1 VAEII
6 KTVID
11 VDINTSGAAA
21 ELRSLQQQINAFNL
35 TLNKGQLE
43 QGQASRVFA
52 EGLRNSINTG
62 GFFRAELVKMQTA
75 AGALDSTLRKGQGTL
90 GQFFSA
96 SFNKKGGM
104 AAEVFALA
112 AERART
118 MQTQFIATAKAS
130 KGMQEALSVRPLTAF
145 SADAAV
151 SAQRMQI
158 LNSMFKQ
165 GTTGLINFGKNVQ
178 WTGRQLMVGFTI
190 PLTIFGTTA
199 GRVFS
204 DLEKQAVNF
213 KKVYGD
219 IFTTPAELEENFKAV
234 QGLSR
239 EFTKYGIAAKD
250 TLGLAAQAAAAG
262 RKNTELTDAVREST
276 RLATLGQMDQNA
288 ALETTISLQSAF
300 RLSGQ
305 ELADTIN
312 FLNMVENQTVVSLQ
326 DIAAAIP
333 RVAPVIKGLGGDV
346 KDLTVFLAAM
356 QEGGVSA
363 EQGANALK
371 SGLGSLIN
379 PTKAAT
385 DVLAGFKINLDSII
399 QTNRGDLMGTVTA
412 FSDALSTLDEFSRQ
426 QALESLFGKFQ
437 YARLGAL
444 FENISREGSQ
454 AQQVISTLGYSTEQL
469 AKSAEKELTTVE
481 QAFSTQLTGAIER
494 LKIAIAPLGEI
505 FVKMAIPLVNMATKI
520 FEAFNKLP
528 EGVKNVVALATA
540 LGGVLLPAATM
551 IFGLFANL
559 IGTFAKFTHSM
570 GMFGVTL
577 LRKGPL
583 AAIKSLTQS
592 ANYLSL
598 SEIDAANAARQL
610 GSATEL
616 ANAALLSQ
624 VGSANSADIAIKTLT
639 NSYRVLISEQTR
651 ASQVQPFLFGTGQA
665 ASSRVGGS
673 AAASVATTMATR
685 GKSRIKAV
693 GLNQGGSVFT
703 PDNSSTVPGVG
714 NTDKVPAM
722 LTPGEFVVNKESTKN
737 NLGLLHS
744 INAQRLNVGGKVKNG
759 IQYAMSGFLIGNTPG
774 YSAATNAVAA
784 KLVGRSQVAKTVGAK
799 ASNKVEQ
806 LKNNLVYLLTK
817 SNNQQLTGVRT
828 MKEFDKRGVPLD
840 VLKQDM
846 VSEEGLWMIDAF
858 AKGDWKKDA
867 YKATLENNFANIA
880 SKYPGKEIR
889 FLDSAGLERVQ
900 PLLGKP
906 EYENVQFVSVK
917 ELQNKEL
924 FDNLTPEHL
933 ETLMTDGT
941 QVSKELKYSKSR
953 GTTTLKDVYRG
964 IPGMESYTRIQKNW
978 RGTPKPKNR
987 QGAHMYNMGG
997 KVDGVQYAMAG
1008 QLIKKGTKKFKTG
1021 KVKHVRKNLKAR
1033 DKEILQD
1040 MVNNVT
1046 WEKRVQGARLN
1057 DGISL
1062 YNQGYSLEEID
1073 NILIEIGYFKKGL
1086 TDLAPM
1092 SDAVKK
1098 FAKPEKIKSSQIKN
1112 KLRQAAPTEESRKA
1126 VSEYFLKK
1134 GYIDEELANLINGPT
1149 MGAGVRSHYAEDAIA
1164 NAKKSSIS
1172 FPGYLGQAII
1182 EPSKYN
1188 SVYNQIGVSGSPK
1201 NKADHDKLMG
1211 YVQELLGID
1220 KRLIKADFDV
1230 FSMMNKGGQ
1239 VPGMQYANTG
1249 KIIAAMFKSKGRNEL
1264 IDRLSLS
1271 NLPSDVK
1278 NKIINGEIKKRGDFT
1293 LRADRSL
1300 FDNSISR
1307 TISSNP
1313 SKDDLLDLLTT
1324 DYNNLYSNSHLYSI
1338 ALNKNADNDVLN
1350 VLATQYRNRLRY
1362 AKPEEV
1368 GTHLNQTAKIIQDK
1382 GIKLN
1387 KGGMIP
1393 GVQYAN
1399 KGKQIQ
1405 EVMSKVFGIN
1415 ADEIAPMFG
1424 ALPQLRTQFLNR
1436 PKPFKKISEYVKDK
1450 SFIDNDIY
1458 FIHPRG
1464 GEPHEARIFM
1474 GTDGQ
1479 LRKQRIGYEPHADSM
1494 KDPNF
1499 RHGGDPRRYK
1509 EEILDPNF
1517 EAAIYNKNEY
1527 KNQGAETL
1535 RPKKF
1540 NKGGMIPGV
1549 QYLNLGGI
1557 GSAVKRSLDTPSRR
1571 SRQVLRS
1578 LLKDSDEIAKSK
1590 GSKGIFDD
1598 VKKSKQNF
1606 LDTPL
1611 SAATHA
1617 VGQAYANQVMPVYQ
1631 SLLQK
1636 GIIKPGQFNSFD
1648 DFMNFLSKKSLG
1660 NRSTS
1665 GQKQDPLISKFNEE
1679 FMKINHGL
1687 GPDDT
1692 LRFYRNSRPGGR
1704 QAEGSN
1710 PKVGY
1715 YSLDREMGWGYGLAS
1730 DISIGG
1736 GKRYQI
1742 DLRPG
1747 DIPGPIM
1754 SGGYADEFAINLDA
1768 ILANKAKEVGEMLP
1782 NVSKR
1787 LTGQQGM
1794 TRFFNDKKFYKDND
1808 LSTMKFNKGNIVPGV
1823 GNTDTVPAM
1832 LTPGEFVINK
1842 ESTKKNYD
1850 LLTAINNGK
1859 VDGYNKGGGV
1869 ANPMRMFYG
1878 NYTKEEIKARAKSIK
1893 KAGGVGTLPKG
1904 IGAVGMGAGLAA
1916 SFLPSMFMS
1925 EETSM
1930 KASMAASIAGYAV
1943 ASKAAT
1949 IGMLALSKQTI
1960 TAAKVFPQLSKG
1972 IPALTSALNISAAT
1986 LFGVIGPIALLSIGI
2001 IALNKMANNAVQS
2014 GGELIKSMYGS
2025 SDRMKEFAKAFGRE
2039 NTQQT
2044 LARQRAELAAGA
2056 PIGQEA
2062 QQYSTQFLESKAGAT
2077 LLKDLQNVSK
2087 VSGTAGRDQA
2097 LLSQLTR
2104 GIVTGSITA
2113 EEARAIAL
2121 DVGKKLGDQSIGIK
2135 LGAQISDL
2143 VGPDGKKLT
2152 DNILKINA
2160 VITPTIDMNEIGKN
2174 VSKQWENLGIGSKL
2188 GMILTGKGTD
2198 DMIVDALAQAAI
2210 EANAI
2215 TSEQL
2220 DLLRLELESGNISIQ
2235 EFTSKKDA
2243 ITAQSNK
2250 TTLDAIETIN
2260 KKYGEG
2266 TDKAL
2271 NALREFRKEFEKEFK
2286 TKISVLSDE
2295 DEKNAQKAQ
2304 DILRKGEAA
2313 STNPLPLGQQVV
2325 ANVATKTTD
2334 EEKRKYLTEL
2344 GLDPSMAVLDPQQM
2358 LTAIEQT
2365 FTADQKLAKIVSEK
2379 LFGPQAKQELGTKAA
2394 DALALLDPQFNAEI
2408 GKLLDEDK
2416 TGQLKEKLVN
2426 LFEVDPETFAKF
2438 QNLFDVGGP
2447 DALTKALTMGEDE
2460 LSKYLDN
2467 VSKLSALPK
2476 ELGIDTTKLISDPE
2490 KLDAFVKNIDM
2501 ATKSLDLLKE
2511 GAKKGNITQK
2521 YVLETAFAGNQEAQ
2535 NLLNY
2540 YLKTKKF
2547 KDIDLNM
2554 VLGASMNP
2562 EIAKA
2567 LVIMKK
2573 LEEGEGANVS
2583 LAEAVWASNTLSNAQ
2598 VAPGGGKS
2606 DNPYVDDGSGTK
2618 SALQTAKD
2626 AARQTKEVIASQSK
2640 LLAAGI
2646 SVEALEGLS
2655 PEAIIELGKQSG
2667 KQLRDNIKLFNDQAE
2682 SIRINKLV
2690 LQQLALEE
2698 NPIKKALEDSKKTVE
2713 GYDDQ
2718 IKELNK
2724 TIEKTNRA
2732 NELDRRRIEDKNKA
2746 LENLTKKEKNVN
2758 DQYNERIKALDK
2770 VANANDRVA
2779 ERQRQQIDLATA
2791 LTSGDI
2797 AGAAQAAAAMTQTGA
2812 QNQIEDTKTALE
2824 AQRQAELDG
2833 LTESVNGRLMSRKDI
2848 QAEIDAIEETIYQ
2861 RNINLRFE
2869 NDEIYKIQ
2877 EKINQ
2882 EKVRQQELNDVL
2894 AEQDRAEAKLATN
2907 KLTNAKNITAE
2918 TKKQRDNAIAAA
2930 YADYK
2935 KLVDPRGTNKN
2946 LTLSNY
2952 KTDILGLA
2960 FGGMIKKYAFGGNVG
2975 YKGSR
2980 EAPPRLKMAR
2990 GSLVPGLGNTDRVP
3004 ALLTPGEFV
3013 VRKSVAQ
3020 ANMPLLKALN
3030 SDVFPSMSL
3039 NTPDVAPTVTSS
3051 TSTILNNTPVYNYS
3065 ISVNVPNTTASP
3077 DEIANVVVSRIK
3089 RSMDTNIRSN
3099 RY

>member
-96 SFNKKGGM
+96 SFNKQGGM

-112 AERART
+112 SERART

-130 KGMQEALSVRPLTAF
+130 KGMQEALAVRPLTAF

-158 LNSMFKQ
+158 LNSLFKQ

-204 DLEKQAVNF
+204 DLEKQAVSF

-262 RKNTELTDAVREST
+262 RQNTDLTDAVREST

-412 FSDALSTLDEFSRQ
+412 FSEALSTLDEFSRQ

-469 AKSAEKELTTVE
+469 AKSAEKELSTVE

-505 FVKMAIPLVNMATKI
+505 FVKMAIPLVNMVTKI
-520 FEAFNKLP
+520 VDAFNRLP
-528 EGVKNVVALATA
+528 EGVKNVAALATV

-559 IGTFAKFTHSM
+559 IGTFAKFSHSM

-577 LRKGPL
+577 LKKGPL

-624 VGSANSADIAIKTLT
+624 VGSANSADVAIKNLT

-651 ASQVQPFLFGTGQA
+651 ASQAQSFLFGTGQA
-665 ASSRVGGS
+665 ASNLGKGS
-673 AAASVATTMATR
+673 AAASVATTIATR

-693 GLNQGGSVFT
+693 GLNKGGSVFT
-703 PDNSSTVPGVG
+703 PDNSNTVPGSG
-714 NTDKVPAM
+714 NTDTVPAM

-737 NLGLLHS
+737 NLGLLHA

-759 IQYAMSGFLIGNTPG
+759 IQYAMAGFKIGNIPG

-784 KLVGRSQVAKTVGAK
+784 KLAGVGQSVQRRGVSTAVSG
-799 ASNKVEQ
+799 KVKGE
-806 LKNNLVYLLTK
+806 KNNLVYLLK
-817 SNNQQLTGVRT
+817 PSNNQQLTGIRT
-828 MKEFDKRGVPLD
+828 MKEFDKRGVPID
-840 VLKQDM
+840 VLRKDM
-846 VSEEGLWMIDAF
+846 VSEEGLWMIDAL
-858 AKGDWKKDA
+858 AKGNWKKDA
-867 YKATLENNFANIA
+867 YKSTLENNFASIA
-880 SKYPGKEIR
+880 AKYPGKEIR
-889 FLDSAGLERVQ
+889 FLDSLGLERIQ

-906 EYENVQFVSVK
+906 EYQNVQFVSVK

-924 FDNLTPEHL
+924 LNNLSSDHL
-933 ETLMTDGT
+933 ERLMTEAT
-941 QVSKELKYSKSR
+941 QVTSKLRTSKSR
-953 GTTTLKDVYRG
+953 GTTSVKDTYEG
-964 IPGMESYTRIQKNW
+964 IPGMESYTKIQESW
-978 RGTPKPKNR
+978 RGTKRPPGR
-987 QGAHMYNMGG
+987 HGAHMYNMGG
-997 KVDGVQYAMAG
+997 KVDDVQKLSKGSLVRDLRSTFAKSLLFGAFHRGHKGKATITGVENM
-1008 QLIKKGTKKFKTG
+1008 LESMWKKTG
-1021 KVKHVRKNLKAR
+1021 FTQKGKQRGSLFTKTAINERKK
-1033 DKEILQD
+1033 
-1040 MVNNVT
+1040 M
-1046 WEKRVQGARLN
+1046 
-1057 DGISL
+1057 
-1062 YNQGYSLEEID
+1062 
-1073 NILIEIGYFKKGL
+1073 LIEQGL
-1086 TDLAPM
+1086 D
-1092 SDAVKK
+1092 
-1098 FAKPEKIKSSQIKN
+1098 EKIANQLASKP
-1112 KLRQAAPTEESRKA
+1112 LRQAIELAKEKKVAFYATGFGGGTSGVLGAR
-1126 VSEYFLKK
+1126 YNFLMEDLFQVKK
-1134 GYIDEELANLINGPT
+1134 GYGKFFKHDKAREAAKDIPDYILEGSFPLTPKDAQITAKALGKMGNEKQLKKMLQELNDLSKIDQQDYLQLIRNRIEPVHI
-1149 MGAGVRSHYAEDAIA
+1149 GAGGKADELDFIF
-1164 NAKKSSIS
+1164 NN
-1172 FPGYLGQAII
+1172 L
-1182 EPSKYN
+1182 
-1188 SVYNQIGVSGSPK
+1188 PK
-1201 NKADHDKLMG
+1201 NYTAKDILRNIYNISNPGLSGNVKGKFTTYSSSNKSAMG
-1211 YVQELLGID
+1211 KEGFTQPVGN
-1220 KRLIKADFDV
+1220 V
-1230 FSMMNKGGQ
+1230 
-1239 VPGMQYANTG
+1239 
-1249 KIIAAMFKSKGRNEL
+1249 
-1264 IDRLSLS
+1264 
-1271 NLPSDVK
+1271 VK
-1278 NKIINGEIKKRGDFT
+1278 NAGF
-1293 LRADRSL
+1293 
-1300 FDNSISR
+1300 
-1307 TISSNP
+1307 
-1313 SKDDLLDLLTT
+1313 
-1324 DYNNLYSNSHLYSI
+1324 
-1338 ALNKNADNDVLN
+1338 
-1350 VLATQYRNRLRY
+1350 LATSF
-1362 AKPEEV
+1362 
-1368 GTHLNQTAKIIQDK
+1368 
-1382 GIKLN
+1382 LN

-1393 GVQYAN
+1393 GVEYAN
-1399 KGKQIQ
+1399 IGKMIGKA
-1405 EVMSKVFGIN
+1405 MGPN
-1415 ADEIAPMFG
+1415 ADDALGAFG
-1424 ALPQLRTQFLNR
+1424 LLKPKVRTGAK
-1436 PKPFKKISEYVKDK
+1436 PKIPENST
-1450 SFIDNDIY
+1450 
-1458 FIHPRG
+1458 
-1464 GEPHEARIFM
+1464 M
-1474 GTDGQ
+1474 Q
-1479 LRKQRIGYEPHADSM
+1479 
-1494 KDPNF
+1494 
-1499 RHGGDPRRYK
+1499 
-1509 EEILDPNF
+1509 EILNHKEF
-1517 EAAIYNKNEY
+1517 KEGIYLIKPE
-1527 KNQGAETL
+1527 G
-1535 RPKKF
+1535 
-1540 NKGGMIPGV
+1540 
-1549 QYLNLGGI
+1549 
-1557 GSAVKRSLDTPSRR
+1557 
-1571 SRQVLRS
+1571 
-1578 LLKDSDEIAKSK
+1578 
-1590 GSKGIFDD
+1590 
-1598 VKKSKQNF
+1598 
-1606 LDTPL
+1606 
-1611 SAATHA
+1611 
-1617 VGQAYANQVMPVYQ
+1617 GQAYEAMLYYHNGKPR
-1631 SLLQK
+1631 LQRY
-1636 GIIKPGQFNSFD
+1636 GQYNVGTGVGSRTSQYD
-1648 DFMNFLSKKSLG
+1648 AIDVDPNMRASIY
-1660 NRSTS
+1660 NR
-1665 GQKQDPLISKFNEE
+1665 NEY
-1679 FMKINHGL
+1679 
-1687 GPDDT
+1687 T
-1692 LRFYRNSRPGGR
+1692 
-1704 QAEGSN
+1704 GSN
-1710 PKVGY
+1710 VSVP
-1715 YSLDREMGWGYGLAS
+1715 
-1730 DISIGG
+1730 
-1736 GKRYQI
+1736 
-1742 DLRPG
+1742 
-1747 DIPGPIM
+1747 
-1754 SGGYADEFAINLDA
+1754 F
-1768 ILANKAKEVGEMLP
+1768 KA
-1782 NVSKR
+1782 
-1787 LTGQQGM
+1787 
-1794 TRFFNDKKFYKDND
+1794 
-1808 LSTMKFNKGNIVPGV
+1808 FNKGNIVPGT

-1842 ESTKKNYD
+1842 ESTKQNYD
-1850 LLTAINNGK
+1850 LLTAINNGQNLNVGGK
-1859 VDGYNKGGGV
+1859 VKGYAIGGV
-1869 ANPMRMFYG
+1869 VKTGLR
-1878 NYTKEEIKARAKSIK
+1878 
-1893 KAGGVGTLPKG
+1893 GVAG
-1904 IGAVGMGAGLAA
+1904 IGAGFAATAGLEGMGMGTMLSSILGFTIGPALASSKGLG
-1916 SFLPSMFMS
+1916 L
-1925 EETSM
+1925 
-1930 KASMAASIAGYAV
+1930 IA
-1943 ASKAAT
+1943 KAAT
-1949 IGMLALSKQTI
+1949 PL
-1960 TAAKVFPQLSKG
+1960 V
-1972 IPALTSALNISAAT
+1972 SALGLSTKA
-1986 LFGVIGPIALLSIGI
+1986 LMGVIGPIAVVSIGM

-2025 SDRMKEFAKAFGRE
+2025 SERMKEFAKAFGRE

-2062 QQYSTQFLESKAGAT
+2062 QQYSTQFLESGAGAT
-2077 LLKDLQNVSK
+2077 LLKDLQDVSK

-2143 VGPDGKKLT
+2143 VGPDGKKVT

-2160 VITPTIDMNEIGKN
+2160 IISPQINMEKIGKD

-2210 EANAI
+2210 EANSI

-2220 DLLRLELESGNISIQ
+2220 DLLRLELENGNISIQ

-2286 TKISVLSDE
+2286 TKISVLSEE
-2295 DEKNAQKAQ
+2295 DQKYAETAQKQ
-2304 DILRKGEAA
+2304 LRINKESFADA
-2313 STNPLPLGQQVV
+2313 
-2325 ANVATKTTD
+2325 KTLSSEVTSKVFNED
-2334 EEKRKYLTEL
+2334 LNKQRQELEKL
-2344 GLDPSMAVLDPQQM
+2344 GLDPNLA
-2358 LTAIEQT
+2358 
-2365 FTADQKLAKIVSEK
+2365 TADFIGLKQQLELALADESLRKIVAEK
-2379 LFGPQAKQELGTKAA
+2379 LFGPETKAEIA
-2394 DALALLDPQFNAEI
+2394 DKAGDALAGLDEHFNAAI

-2416 TGQLKEKLVN
+2416 TGQLKEKLIN
-2426 LFEVDPETFAKF
+2426 LFKVDPETFAKF
-2438 QNLFDVGGP
+2438 QNLFDIGGP
-2447 DALTKALTMGEDE
+2447 DALAKALTMGEDE

-2467 VSKLSALPK
+2467 VSKLSALPA
-2476 ELGIDTTKLISDPE
+2476 ELKDGIDIDKLLGDPDKLNAFIEETGKVKEILDEIKKNKNLSISAKM
-2490 KLDAFVKNIDM
+2490 KLVADKFGKDSPMYKLLVEGQKKGLSIETLLDFGVTDEGKKVAAAY
-2501 ATKSLDLLKE
+2501 ATLENPDSSPPARREALRVIGEFESKGAKDLKATQEGGDE
-2511 GAKKGNITQK
+2511 GA
-2521 YVLETAFAGNQEAQ
+2521 
-2535 NLLNY
+2535 
-2540 YLKTKKF
+2540 
-2547 KDIDLNM
+2547 
-2554 VLGASMNP
+2554 
-2562 EIAKA
+2562 
-2567 LVIMKK
+2567 
-2573 LEEGEGANVS
+2573 
-2583 LAEAVWASNTLSNAQ
+2583 
-2598 VAPGGGKS
+2598 
-2606 DNPYVDDGSGTK
+2606 K

-2626 AARQTKEVIASQSK
+2626 AARQTKESIAAQSK

-2646 SVEALEGLS
+2646 SLEALEGLS
-2655 PEAIIELGKQSG
+2655 PEAIIELSKQSG
-2667 KQLRDNIKLFNDQAE
+2667 KQLRDNIKLFNEQAE
-2682 SIRINKLV
+2682 SIKINKLA
-2690 LQQLALEE
+2690 LEQLALEE

-2713 GYDDQ
+2713 GYDNQ

-2724 TIEKTNRA
+2724 TIEKSNRA
-2732 NELDRRRIEDKNKA
+2732 DELDRRRIEDKNKA

-2779 ERQRQQIDLATA
+2779 EKQRQQVDLASA

-2797 AGAAQAAAAMTQTGA
+2797 AGAAKAAAAMTETDA
-2812 QNQIEDTKTALE
+2812 EYQIEDTKTALE

-2833 LTESVNGRLMSRKDI
+2833 LTESVNGKLMTRKDI

-2861 RNINLRFE
+2861 RNINLRSE
-2869 NDEIYKIQ
+2869 SDQIYELQ
-2877 EKINQ
+2877 QKINYQKDLQYDLNETLKEQ
-2882 EKVRQQELNDVL
+2882 EKVQVE
-2894 AEQDRAEAKLATN
+2894 
-2907 KLTNAKNITAE
+2907 NAKKKYQFEKDTTAQAKARAKIE
-2918 TKKQRDNAIAAA
+2918 FASFLRLKGMKESEVQKRVAEVNF
-2930 YADYK
+2930 
-2935 KLVDPRGTNKN
+2935 
-2946 LTLSNY
+2946 
-2952 KTDILGLA
+2952 A
-2960 FGGMIKKYAFGGNVG
+2960 FGGMVKKYSFGGNVG
-2975 YKGSR
+2975 YKGST
-2980 EAPPRLKMAR
+2980 EAPPALKMAR

-3013 VRKSVAQ
+3013 VRKSVAK

>member
-1 VAEII
+1 
-6 KTVID
+6 
-11 VDINTSGAAA
+11 
-21 ELRSLQQQINAFNL
+21 
-35 TLNKGQLE
+35 
-43 QGQASRVFA
+43 
-52 EGLRNSINTG
+52 
-62 GFFRAELVKMQTA
+62 
-75 AGALDSTLRKGQGTL
+75 
-90 GQFFSA
+90 
-96 SFNKKGGM
+96 
-104 AAEVFALA
+104 
-112 AERART
+112 
-118 MQTQFIATAKAS
+118 
-130 KGMQEALSVRPLTAF
+130 
-145 SADAAV
+145 
-151 SAQRMQI
+151 
-158 LNSMFKQ
+158 
-165 GTTGLINFGKNVQ
+165 
-178 WTGRQLMVGFTI
+178 
-190 PLTIFGTTA
+190 
-199 GRVFS
+199 
-204 DLEKQAVNF
+204 
-213 KKVYGD
+213 
-219 IFTTPAELEENFKAV
+219 
-234 QGLSR
+234 
-239 EFTKYGIAAKD
+239 
-250 TLGLAAQAAAAG
+250 
-262 RKNTELTDAVREST
+262 
-276 RLATLGQMDQNA
+276 
-288 ALETTISLQSAF
+288 
-300 RLSGQ
+300 
-305 ELADTIN
+305 
-312 FLNMVENQTVVSLQ
+312 MVENQTVVSLQ

-744 INAQRLNVGGKVKNG
+744 INAQKLNVGGKVKNG
-759 IQYAMSGFLIGNTPG
+759 IQYAMSGFQIGNTPG

-784 KLVGRSQVAKTVGAK
+784 KLARAGQAAVGRTRGAAPK
-799 ASNKVEQ
+799 ISDEATQ
-806 LKNNLVYLLTK
+806 LKNNFVYLLNPT
-817 SNNQQLTGVRT
+817 NNQQLTGVRT
-828 MKEFDKRGVPLD
+828 MKGFDKRGVPLD

-846 VSEEGLWMIDAF
+846 VSEDGLWMIDAL

-880 SKYPGKEIR
+880 AKYSGKEIR

-917 ELQNKEL
+917 DLQNKDL
-924 FDNLTPEHL
+924 LDNLTPDHIDR
-933 ETLMTDGT
+933 LMTDGT
-941 QVSKELKYSKSR
+941 QVSRELKTSKSR

-964 IPGMESYTRIQKNW
+964 IPGMESYTKILTNW
-978 RGTPKPKNR
+978 RGEKKPQGKH
-987 QGAHMYNMGG
+987 GAHMYNMGG
-997 KVDGVQYAMAG
+997 KVSGVQYFGTNIAQRVVQNVLENVTSKFAHRAHSGSPAG
-1008 QLIKKGTKKFKTG
+1008 IQKSTMLESIFNTKGDSRIDNLIKFGFSPKEAKKISKMSYGKALNSKEVINKAFYSVGWSGGTTQATSGIYNLFQQQLKDIAENGISPKTIGKFKTQRNLGFG
-1021 KVKHVRKNLKAR
+1021 KIPPDQLSQVAKLLDNPEYRYILEGSMPFTNKHAEFTAGVYTKFIEQLPKNSTEAKTLLKIR
-1033 DKEILQD
+1033 DGLLNDSKLSSKDYLDSVIKQRTKAAHLVSGGKSSDINKLFSNIEGDYTADDILKTIF
-1040 MVNNVT
+1040 NVDNRLLKGAKFT
-1046 WEKRVQGARLN
+1046 TKSPDEKQKFRNKTINEKRKVTLN
-1057 DGISL
+1057 KI
-1062 YNQGYSLEEID
+1062 I
-1073 NILIEIGYFKKGL
+1073 
-1086 TDLAPM
+1086 TLA
-1092 SDAVKK
+1092 
-1098 FAKPEKIKSSQIKN
+1098 
-1112 KLRQAAPTEESRKA
+1112 
-1126 VSEYFLKK
+1126 
-1134 GYIDEELANLINGPT
+1134 
-1149 MGAGVRSHYAEDAIA
+1149 
-1164 NAKKSSIS
+1164 
-1172 FPGYLGQAII
+1172 
-1182 EPSKYN
+1182 
-1188 SVYNQIGVSGSPK
+1188 
-1201 NKADHDKLMG
+1201 
-1211 YVQELLGID
+1211 
-1220 KRLIKADFDV
+1220 
-1230 FSMMNKGGQ
+1230 NKGGMI
-1239 VPGMQYANTG
+1239 PGIQYANTG

-1264 IDRLSLS
+1264 IDSLSLS

-1278 NKIINGEIKKRGDFT
+1278 NKIISGEIKKRSDFT
-1293 LRADRSL
+1293 LRTDRSL

-1324 DYNNLYSNSHLYSI
+1324 DHSNLLSNSHLYSI
-1338 ALNKNADNDVLN
+1338 ALNKNTDNDVLN
-1350 VLATQYRNRLRY
+1350 VLATQYKNRLKY
-1362 AKPEEV
+1362 AKPDEL
-1368 GTHLNQTAKIIQDK
+1368 GNHLNQTAKIIQDK

-1393 GVQYAN
+1393 GVQYAMA
-1399 KGKQIQ
+1399 GKLITDA
-1405 EVMSKVFGIN
+1405 MKVGKFGEKLGQFNPRTVEAVKNFIASPNIN
-1415 ADEIAPMFG
+1415 AIRSDKRILSSLAPAFSRSTKEEVLER
-1424 ALPQLRTQFLNR
+1424 A
-1436 PKPFKKISEYVKDK
+1436 
-1450 SFIDNDIY
+1450 IY
-1458 FIHPRG
+1458 FPRKLNP
-1464 GEPHEARIFM
+1464 GE
-1474 GTDGQ
+1474 
-1479 LRKQRIGYEPHADSM
+1479 S
-1494 KDPNF
+1494 
-1499 RHGGDPRRYK
+1499 
-1509 EEILDPNF
+1509 
-1517 EAAIYNKNEY
+1517 
-1527 KNQGAETL
+1527 
-1535 RPKKF
+1535 
-1540 NKGGMIPGV
+1540 
-1549 QYLNLGGI
+1549 LNLGALQSFSPKGTGVGQHLLNNPITGEVQMLKYFI
-1557 GSAVKRSLDTPSRR
+1557 GQNKKYLLRGKEDLDSIKSGSYLGRQSKDEIEKEIKGYSNSILMDEARLLELQSKNIPTVFEVKTPSGTMRIN
-1571 SRQVLRS
+1571 V
-1578 LLKDSDEIAKSK
+1578 
-1590 GSKGIFDD
+1590 DD
-1598 VKKSKQNF
+1598 IVAENDQLYMGKK
-1606 LDTPL
+1606 
-1611 SAATHA
+1611 
-1617 VGQAYANQVMPVYQ
+1617 V
-1631 SLLQK
+1631 
-1636 GIIKPGQFNSFD
+1636 
-1648 DFMNFLSKKSLG
+1648 
-1660 NRSTS
+1660 
-1665 GQKQDPLISKFNEE
+1665 NEKE
-1679 FMKINHGL
+1679 RILHNPNIKINEVKNENGIQRVIAELQSAEKL
-1687 GPDDT
+1687 G
-1692 LRFYRNSRPGGR
+1692 
-1704 QAEGSN
+1704 
-1710 PKVGY
+1710 
-1715 YSLDREMGWGYGLAS
+1715 
-1730 DISIGG
+1730 
-1736 GKRYQI
+1736 
-1742 DLRPG
+1742 
-1747 DIPGPIM
+1747 
-1754 SGGYADEFAINLDA
+1754 
-1768 ILANKAKEVGEMLP
+1768 
-1782 NVSKR
+1782 
-1787 LTGQQGM
+1787 
-1794 TRFFNDKKFYKDND
+1794 
-1808 LSTMKFNKGNIVPGV
+1808 FNKGNIVPGV

-1842 ESTKKNYD
+1842 ESTKQNYD

-1949 IGMLALSKQTI
+1949 IGMLALTKQTI

-1972 IPALTSALNISAAT
+1972 IPALTSALGISATT
-1986 LFGVIGPIALLSIGI
+1986 LFGVVGPIALLSIGI

-2025 SDRMKEFAKAFGRE
+2025 SERMKEFAAAFGRE

-2062 QQYSTQFLESKAGAT
+2062 QQYSTQFLESGAGAT
-2077 LLKDLQNVSK
+2077 LLKDLQDVSK
-2087 VSGTAGRDQA
+2087 VSGTAGRNQA

-2143 VGPDGKKLT
+2143 VGPDGKKMV

-2160 VITPTIDMNEIGKN
+2160 VITPTVDINKIQKDVN
-2174 VSKQWENLGIGSKL
+2174 KQYEDLGFFTKL
-2188 GMILTGKGTD
+2188 GMTLKGEGTD

-2286 TKISVLSDE
+2286 TKISILTDE
-2295 DEKNAQKAQ
+2295 EQKNAQEAQ
-2304 DILRKGEAA
+2304 NILREAEA
-2313 STNPLPLGQQVV
+2313 TSTNPLPLGQQVV
-2325 ANVATKTTD
+2325 ANVQSKKTD

-2344 GLDPSMAVLDPQQM
+2344 GLDPSMAGLDPQQM
-2358 LTAIEQT
+2358 LTAIEQA

-2394 DALALLDPQFNAEI
+2394 DALASLDPQFQAEI
-2408 GKLLDEDK
+2408 GKLLGEDK

-2426 LFEVDPETFAKF
+2426 LFEIDPETFAKF

-2460 LSKYLDN
+2460 LGKYLDN

-2476 ELGIDTTKLISDPE
+2476 ELQIDTQKLISDPE

-2511 GAKKGNITQK
+2511 AQKDGKITQK
-2521 YVLETAFAGNQEAQ
+2521 YVLETAFAGNQTAKD
-2535 NLLNY
+2535 LLNY
-2540 YLKTKKF
+2540 YLKTGKKF
-2547 KDIDLNM
+2547 EDIDLNM
-2554 VLGASMNP
+2554 IVGASMDP
-2562 EIAKA
+2562 AIANAIAVLNDPNSSMPAKTQA
-2567 LVIMKK
+2567 
-2573 LEEGEGANVS
+2573 S
-2583 LAEAVWASNTLSNAQ
+2583 LLLSKSQ
-2598 VAPGGGKS
+2598 IPQGGGKS
-2606 DNPYVDDGSGTK
+2606 DNTYVDDGSGAK
-2618 SALQTAKD
+2618 SALQSAKD
-2626 AARQTKEVIASQSK
+2626 AARQTKESIAAQSK
-2640 LLAAGI
+2640 LVAAGI

-2655 PEAIIELGKQSG
+2655 PEAIIELSKQSG
-2667 KQLRDNIKLFNDQAE
+2667 KQLRDNIKLFNEQAE
-2682 SIRINKLV
+2682 SIKINKLA
-2690 LQQLALEE
+2690 LEQLALED
-2698 NPIKKALEDSKKTVE
+2698 NPIKKALEDSKKAVE

-2724 TIEKTNRA
+2724 TIEKSNRA
-2732 NELDRRRIEDKNKA
+2732 DELDRRKIEDRNKA
-2746 LENLTKKEKNVN
+2746 LENLTKKEKNIN

-2779 ERQRQQIDLATA
+2779 ERQRQQIDLASA

-2833 LTESVNGRLMSRKDI
+2833 LTESVNGRLMTRKDI

-2861 RNINLRFE
+2861 RSINLRVT
-2869 NDEIYKIQ
+2869 NDAIYTVQ
-2877 EKINQ
+2877 TNINA
-2882 EKVRQQELNDVL
+2882 EKVRQGELNEVL
-2894 AEQDRAEAKLATN
+2894 RKQEEAEVTRQRDKLSRTRE
-2907 KLTNAKNITAE
+2907 ITAE
-2918 TKKQRDNAIAAA
+2918 AKKQRDYAIEAA

-2935 KLVDPRGTNKN
+2935 KITKDKN
-2946 LTLSNY
+2946 LTLGKY